1 MRFGALTTVVFL
13 LVAVQS
19 MSPAAS
25 QQAPQDHAA
34 KWAAMFQSQVGR
46 CWKKLDSSA
55 ELQTANVAFEIR
67 LSATVRWRGRQFP
80 KKQLSPLIGARIKK
94 MLPARSSNVSPT
106 SCLRNIT
113 TSGNILCQC
122 SSLENLLV
130 VERVANSKSLAG
142 LRL

>member
-67 LSATVRWRGRQFP
+67 LKRDG
-80 KKQLSPLIGARIKK
+80 KLEGAPVPEETAVTPDRRTYQENAARAIVECQPYQ
-94 MLPARSSNVSPT
+94 LPAEYYDEWKYFVPVFVPRKFTGS
-106 SCLRNIT
+106 
-113 TSGNILCQC
+113 
-122 SSLENLLV
+122 
-130 VERVANSKSLAG
+130 
-142 LRL
+142 

>member
-67 LSATVRWRGRQFP
+67 LKRDGT
-80 KKQLSPLIGARIKK
+80 LEGAPVPEETAVTPDRRTYQENAARAIVECQPYQ
-94 MLPARSSNVSPT
+94 LPAEYYDEWKYFVPVFVPRKFTGS
-106 SCLRNIT
+106 
-113 TSGNILCQC
+113 
-122 SSLENLLV
+122 
-130 VERVANSKSLAG
+130 
-142 LRL
+142 